1 MRTIHRLSPLALA
14 ACLAATGAALAADPP
29 GSTPSGTPLPRD
41 PGTSIQ
47 PPERTPTGLSGFEV
61 PPGDLPDPRGDDDA
75 LVDEL
80 MGISVPLP
88 PPSSE
93 PLPSFAATNDEPD
106 WQHLLEDGGC
116 TWTNDNVAVCLVL
129 ECDSDE
135 VCVEVGQYCVDHNG
149 NQVPCP

>member
-1 MRTIHRLSPLALA
+1 MRTTHCLSPFALA
-14 ACLAATGAALAADPP
+14 ACLAANGVALAADPP
-29 GSTPSGTPLPRD
+29 GSTPSAPPLPRD
-41 PGTSIQ
+41 PGTSVQ
-47 PPERTPTGLSGFEV
+47 LPERGPTGLTGIEV
-61 PPGDLPDPRGDDDA
+61 PPGDLPDMPSDDDA

-93 PLPSFAATNDEPD
+93 PLPSFVATGDDPG

-116 TWTNDNVAVCLVL
+116 TWTNDNVAECLIL

-135 VCVEVGQYCVDHNG
+135 VCVEVGTYCVDHNG